1 MPSYYIEEN
10 LINEQYYSL
19 LSSELNSKVNW
30 VNYDSEKQVD
40 FSNIKKNALKLTSQI
55 TNCTHIVNKFF
66 STALIP
72 KSYLHIIPETYYLVN
87 SNWMGK
93 QPDKNLN
100 DKWIMKDVWDY
111 SEDNSQVYN
120 SISECV
126 SNNLSDKYYVIQKYI
141 PDIYL
146 IRCYIVL
153 IHVENSIKFVLLK
166 DGYLNK
172 SEENNEREQ
181 SYQRLKSIDNYD
193 SIFTKI
199 QELLQIYTSLIYNNM
214 SHNLES
220 TINEYQVFECLIGS
234 DLSDLFYILNWS
246 IQLSI
251 CEKNDKIFNV
261 LSNILVKDIVNNI
274 IIPVTD
280 NNEITLSLNK
290 RWVLLDLNDEIK
302 SEDNSIFMELVDN
315 SKKKIYK
322 LANTTA
328 NSYFFENSKS
338 NNILISLIKVLEGL
352 GDWKKGTKNV
362 GLSDTSKSVVRWGI
376 NIDLSLNNISTYLN
390 KSYLPQIYNSF
401 NDISNNLTNNL
412 WFVKNVTTKESFITT
427 QLTDKYETE
436 NEIKDNFIMVE
447 DDDKIIYQK
456 EIDNLM
462 LINNRKFIIR
472 MYALVSSRIK
482 LSDGNSP
489 KQVNNVLL
497 HKDGLIFCSPTNYD
511 NTSENNLIHSFSTM
525 AKEEGDIS
533 SFGIHFSDWT
543 HYNKIYSVISKIL
556 TKLFKS
562 ILKTQ
567 ELDDMSLELLTFDF
581 AVDNNNKVY
590 IVNIQ
595 NNDEILTDKRMWY
608 SSVKIM
614 MNNMLKDILDMAV
627 LPYLNDNDI
636 EQTMRWGKL

>member
-10 LINEQYYSL
+10 LINEKYYSL
-19 LSSELNSKVNW
+19 LSEELNNALNW
-30 VNYDSEKQVD
+30 VNYDNEKQVD
-40 FSNIKKNALKLTSQI
+40 FSNIKKNALKLTCQI

-87 SNWMGK
+87 SNWMGN
-93 QPDKNLN
+93 QPEKNLN
-100 DKWIMKDVWDY
+100 EKWIMKDVWDY
-111 SEDNSQVYN
+111 SENNSQVYN
-120 SISECV
+120 SISECI
-126 SNNLSDKYYVIQKYI
+126 SNNLNDKYYVIQKYI

-153 IHVENSIKFVLLK
+153 IHVENSIQFVLLK

-172 SEENNEREQ
+172 SDNKEKEQ
-181 SYQRLKSIDNYD
+181 SYQRLKSIDNYEF
-193 SIFTKI
+193 IFTKI
-199 QELLQIYTSLIYNNM
+199 QELLTIYTSLIYNNM
-214 SHNLES
+214 NQKLES
-220 TINEYQVFECLIGS
+220 SINEYQVFECLIGTN
-234 DLSDLFYILNWS
+234 LSDLFYILNCS

-261 LSNILVKDIVNNI
+261 LSNILVKDIVNNL
-274 IIPVTD
+274 IIPVMD

-290 RWVLLDLNDEIK
+290 RWVLLELDDEIK
-302 SEDNSIFMELVDN
+302 SDDNSIFMELVDS

-328 NSYFFENSKS
+328 NSYFFENSES

-352 GDWKKGTKNV
+352 GDWKKGSKNI

-376 NIDLSLNNISTYLN
+376 NIDLSLNNVSTYLN
-390 KSYLPQIYNSF
+390 KSYLPLIYNSF
-401 NDISNNLTNNL
+401 NEIPSNLTDNL
-412 WFVKNVTTKESFITT
+412 WFVKNITTKESFITT
-427 QLTDKYETE
+427 KLTDKYETE
-436 NEIKDNFIMVE
+436 NEIKDSFIMVE
-447 DDDKIIYQK
+447 EDDVIIYQK

-472 MYALVSSRIK
+472 MYALVSSRIQ
-482 LSDGNSP
+482 LSDSNSP
-489 KQVNNVLL
+489 KHINNVLL
-497 HKDGLIFCSPTNYD
+497 HKDGLIFCSPKKYD
-511 NTSENNLIHSFSTM
+511 NTSDDDLSHTFSVM
-525 AKEEGDIS
+525 SKNESDIS

-543 HYNKIYSVISKIL
+543 HYNKIYPIISKIL

-562 ILKTQ
+562 LLKTQ

-627 LPYLNDNDI
+627 IPYLNDNDI